1 MNSKYLKI
9 IRVIVAAV
17 VFILIL
23 LSFLNFSATNYG
35 TQCILKTQF
44 IPSLLA
50 LFTGAAVPFVALLLL
65 TLIFGRVY
73 CSFLCPTGI
82 LQDIII
88 RLSDYSYKLFHK
100 GKKRLRNKGYKK
112 PHNKL
117 RYLIL
122 IIIGALFALGLTL
135 PLTLLDPYSAF
146 GKISVQIIGNLE
158 IFITNILA
166 GIFPSTIPY
175 QEYFRFSLF
184 ACLYSSIFLLVL
196 IVFSG
201 FKGRLYCN
209 SICPVGTLL
218 GFIGG
223 KSLFRPVIDK
233 SKCIQCNACS
243 LRCKSNCINVKE
255 KEIDSSRCVVCFNC
269 IGACSQSGI
278 KYKPLWFTCST
289 SITAKNSDTTSE
301 QLNSTKNRDSTTSA
315 STESK
320 KHEQIKS
327 QNHEIEKKSCQD
339 PGRRNTLIAFGALG
353 TALIAHKALGE
364 TLVPKTENVPLSRLG
379 ITPPGA
385 ISINHL
391 KQNCT
396 ACYACVAA
404 CPNGIIHPATFE
416 YGTDGIMLPTIKYD
430 HKFCGYEC
438 NKCTQVC
445 PNGALQP
452 LTIEKKKLT
461 QIGRAVYFPKRC
473 VVFTDGTD
481 CGACDEHCPT
491 KAIIMVPVAGADFL
505 YHPKLNKELCIG
517 CGGCEYICPQ
527 TPKAIK
533 VVSLPVQ
540 GLATKPSDDKQEEKK
555 VEDFGF

>member
-9 IRVIVAAV
+9 IRVIVAAA

-44 IPSLLA
+44 VPSLLA

-88 RLSDYSYKLFHK
+88 RLSDYSYKLLHK
-100 GKKRLRNKGYKK
+100 GKKHLKNKGYKK

-117 RYLIL
+117 RYIIL
-122 IIIGALFALGLTL
+122 IITGALFALGITL

-146 GKISVQIIGNLE
+146 GKISVQIIGNFE
-158 IFITNILA
+158 IFITNLLA
-166 GIFPSTIPY
+166 GIFPSSIPY

-184 ACLYSSIFLLVL
+184 ACLYSSLFLLVL
-196 IVFSG
+196 ILFSG
-201 FKGRLYCN
+201 LKGRLYCN

-223 KSLFRPVIDK
+223 KSLFRPVINK

-243 LRCKSNCINVKE
+243 LHCKSNCINVKE

-278 KYKPLWFTCST
+278 KYKPLWFTSSSSEKSTATST
-289 SITAKNSDTTSE
+289 SAVKRDGKN
-301 QLNSTKNRDSTTSA
+301 QC
-315 STESK
+315 
-320 KHEQIKS
+320 
-327 QNHEIEKKSCQD
+327 QN
-339 PGRRNTLIAFGALG
+339 PGRRNTLIAFGALD
-353 TALIAHKALGE
+353 TALIARKALGE
-364 TLVPKTENVPLSRLG
+364 KLVPKTDNLPLSRLG

-416 YGTDGIMLPTIKYD
+416 YGSDGIMLPTIKYD

-452 LTIEKKKLT
+452 LTIEQKKLT
-461 QIGRAVYFPKRC
+461 QIGYAVYFPKRC
-473 VVFTDGTD
+473 IVFTDGTD

-491 KAIIMVPVAGADFL
+491 KAITMVPVAGADFL
-505 YHPKLNKELCIG
+505 YHPKLNKEICIG

-533 VVSLPVQ
+533 IVSVPRQ
-540 GLATKPSDDKQEEKK
+540 GMAKKPSDDKQDEKI